1 MIDGTSQTIPVGESP
16 VVKLGTLNV
25 NMFWFLNSH
34 QELSLY
40 LANVV
45 LIVVYTVHGNT
56 NFTLSSNISCSF
68 NNIVTTQGNDT
79 MMASIDQT
87 NQLMVQTIL
96 VMKLKTVI
104 KLSPLM
110 HPPMKLIPLSTLVQL
125 TVLMVAMKKTNTTS
139 HPGTIK
145 ESSNTGGPNDSDKT
159 VLIVLSVLITA
170 LIVSIGV
177 ALTVIIVIRQR
188 NCSGHFCKKL

>member
-125 TVLMVAMKKTNTTS
+125 SLLMITMKN
-139 HPGTIK
+139 
-145 ESSNTGGPNDSDKT
+145 
-159 VLIVLSVLITA
+159 LIHLAIE
-170 LIVSIGV
+170 
-177 ALTVIIVIRQR
+177 VI
-188 NCSGHFCKKL
+188 